1 MNTFTRSIVQIFK
14 GAARAFQT
22 FPATIASAL
31 AFAAVTM
38 IRIQLDY
45 PIQDTYQEIITS
57 LQWSLALSGVLSMAA
72 ITGVQSRIN
81 QRKAFLL
88 ANLLGAVVFAVTF
101 LALYLPADLPTGL
114 ALSRVGVAILVSLLA
129 FMVLSAYPPGQSDFA
144 RSFFMTHKAFFIALI
159 YGLVIMGGTSGVAGA
174 IKALIY
180 RDLSEKVFMHIAT
193 LSGVLAFTL
202 FVGYFPDFRK
212 GVIDERR
219 ETAQKQPR
227 FIEILLGYI
236 TIPIA
241 LALTVVLLVW
251 TGRVVITSSW
261 PQFTQ
266 LASIATA
273 YTIGGIWLHILVT
286 AYETGLARFYRRI
299 YPVAALLILVFEAW
313 ALVVRLRQSGLKMTE
328 YSFALIWLIA
338 LVAAVLLLVRKARAH
353 VPIIALICLVAVI
366 SVLPVL
372 GYHALPVTAQAS
384 RLENLLAD
392 QGMLADGQIQP
403 AATEPDRG
411 TREAITDA
419 VLYLAYAEDASLP
432 EWFDPA
438 LRNTENFRSILGFEQ
453 VWADYDPGMPF
464 DYSTTF
470 LALPEGVIPITGYHW
485 AISLQNQFDYGVA
498 PIPVTLEGQKGRY
511 TVSWSI
517 KTNNNLPSIK
527 IMLGDAVLV
536 DQTLADYAEELVAK
550 YPLSSG
556 GKQTAA
562 SLDDMTYEITAS
574 GLEAIIVFNSIELT
588 NDNGQMRYYFYPAM
602 LFVKEN

>member
-81 QRKAFLL
+81 QRKAFLF

-144 RSFFMTHKAFFIALI
+144 RAFFMTHKAFFIALI

>member
-31 AFAAVTM
+31 AFAVVTM
-38 IRIQLDY
+38 VRIQLDY
-45 PIQDTYQEIITS
+45 PIQDAYQEIITS

-72 ITGVQSRIN
+72 ITGVQSRLN
-81 QRKAFLL
+81 QRKAFLG
-88 ANLLGAVVFAVTF
+88 ANLLGAVAFAGTF
-101 LALYLPADLPTGL
+101 LALYLPSDLVTGL
-114 ALSRVGVAILVSLLA
+114 ALSRVGVAILVSL
-129 FMVLSAYPPGQSDFA
+129 FTFIVLSAYPPGQSDFA
-144 RSFFMTHKAFFIALI
+144 RAFFMTHKAFFIALI

-227 FIEILLGYI
+227 FIEILFGYI
-236 TIPIA
+236 VIPIA
-241 LALTVVLLVW
+241 LALTAVLLIW
-251 TGRVVITSSW
+251 AGRVVITGSW
-261 PQFTQ
+261 PQFAQ

-273 YTIGGIWLHILVT
+273 YTIGGIWLHIMVT
-286 AYETGLARFYRRI
+286 AYETGLARFYRRV
-299 YPVAALLILVFEAW
+299 YPIAALVILVFEAW
-313 ALVVRLRQSGLKMTE
+313 ALVARLRQAGLKMTE

-338 LVAAVLLLVRKARAH
+338 LVAAVLLIVKKARSH
-353 VPIIALICLVAVI
+353 VPIVALICLVAVI
-366 SVLPVL
+366 SVLPGL

-384 RLENLLAD
+384 RLENLLAA

-403 AATEPDRG
+403 ATAEPDRA

-419 VLYLAYAEDASLP
+419 VLYLAYAEDARLP

-464 DYSTTF
+464 NYSTTF
-470 LALPEGVIPITGYHW
+470 LTLPEGVIPIEGYQW

-498 PIPVTLEGQKGRY
+498 PIPVTLAGQKGQY
-511 TVSWSI
+511 TIHWSV
-517 KTNNNLPSIK
+517 KSNNNLPVIK
-527 IMLGDAVLV
+527 ILLGDQVLV
-536 DQTLADYAEELVAK
+536 DQTLADYAEDLIAK

-562 SLDDMTYEITAS
+562 SLDDMTYELSAP
-574 GLEAIIVFNSIELT
+574 GFEAVIVFNSIELT
-588 NDNGQMRYYFYPAM
+588 NDNGQMRYFFYPAM
-602 LFVKEN
+602 LFVKET